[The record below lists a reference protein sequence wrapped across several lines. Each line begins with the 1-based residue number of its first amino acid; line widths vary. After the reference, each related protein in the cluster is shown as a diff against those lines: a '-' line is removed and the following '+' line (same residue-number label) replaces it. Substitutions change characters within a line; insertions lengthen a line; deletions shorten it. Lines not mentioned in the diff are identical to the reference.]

1 MSMSKFIFRPV
12 STIINALNEPGLL
25 AQRLALFAE
34 GPVVIAVID
43 YTANARSQCAVVTNF
58 HDTTSYFAPTEWQ
71 IGTNVIGYVPAIVD
85 DEVYAH
91 NYAWTMFLN
100 MTHTK
105 LDIECRRSAWHAFK
119 AAVKSNRM
127 FSDLGEDYYDH
138 GVHPTTL
145 DDEAWIES
153 MIRRLDDNIFNE
165 RFMHVVGH
173 MKLNRLPQEVLDQIQ
188 TLTDGLL
195 EQRPDNF
202 DDEVLYSEDLVQ
214 EHLSGNLPN
223 IVDEDGNFPAWD
235 DLDHGLEV
243 RWSRQYEQHWGLG
256 A

>member
-1 MSMSKFIFRPV
+1 MSKFIFRPV

-71 IGTNVIGYVPAIVD
+71 IGANVVGYVPAIVD

-91 NYAWTMFLN
+91 NYAWTLFLN
-100 MTHTK
+100 MTHTHF
-105 LDIECRRSAWHAFK
+105 DIEVRRSAWHAFK

-145 DDEAWIES
+145 DDEAWIET
-153 MIRRLDDNIFNE
+153 MCQRLGDTLYDKRFFNE
-165 RFMHVVGH
+165 YGAR
-173 MKLNRLPQEVLDQIQ
+173 RLPQFVLDEATVQYDDMC
-188 TLTDGLL
+188 L
-195 EQRPDNF
+195 RSANRA
-202 DDEVLYSEDLVQ
+202 DDEVLYSEDLVR
-214 EHLSGNLPN
+214 EHESGNLPN
-223 IVDEDGNFPAWD
+223 IVDENGEFPAWD
-235 DLDHGLEV
+235 DPDHGLEV